1 MARQMDPKDLA
12 GIAIIY
18 SKVTPSES
26 PVFISYCGSKEW
38 TSTYRPS
45 PSILFGDGFA
55 KYMKNLQSQANIA
68 NINKNFA
75 IYPKGLKLNMM
86 TIAMMQPGIALL
98 DCGNNVNVAQNIG
111 LLAISQNI
119 GLLAILCATSK
130 NGCNVPKEVIDRFS
144 VSVRG
149 LALMMGI
156 DEYKQRFYPRA
167 SEQKLHEVREK
178 MRVFLNL
185 PDEDANEKSN
195 AENETDNTSSVW

>member
-26 PVFISYCGSKEW
+26 PVFISYCGSREW

-45 PSILFGDGFA
+45 PSILFGDGFI
-55 KYMKNLQSQANIA
+55 KYMKNLESQANIA

-75 IYPKGLKLNMM
+75 IYPKSLKLNMM

-98 DCGNNVNVAQNIG
+98 DCDDNADP
-111 LLAISQNI
+111 QNI
-119 GLLAILCATSK
+119 GLLAILCTTSK

-144 VSVRG
+144 VSLRG
-149 LALMMGI
+149 LALMMGM
-156 DEYKQRFYPRA
+156 DEYKQRFYPRT

-195 AENETDNTSSVW
+195 AEDETDNTSSVW

>member
-18 SKVTPSES
+18 SKVMPSES

-45 PSILFGDGFA
+45 PSILSGDGFA

-98 DCGNNVNVAQNIG
+98 DCDDNVNVA
-111 LLAISQNI
+111 QNI

-144 VSVRG
+144 VSLRG
-149 LALMMGI
+149 LALMMGM
-156 DEYKQRFYPRA
+156 DEYKHRFYPRT
-167 SEQKLHEVREK
+167 SEQKLHEVCEK

>member
-1 MARQMDPKDLA
+1 MARQMDLKDLA

-86 TIAMMQPGIALL
+86 AIAMMQPGIALL
-98 DCGNNVNVAQNIG
+98 DCGNNVNVA
-111 LLAISQNI
+111 QNI

-144 VSVRG
+144 VSLRG
-149 LALMMGI
+149 LALMMGM
-156 DEYKQRFYPRA
+156 DEYKHRFYPRT

>member
-26 PVFISYCGSKEW
+26 PVFISYCGSREW

-55 KYMKNLQSQANIA
+55 KYMKNLQSQTNIA

-98 DCGNNVNVAQNIG
+98 DCDDNVYVA
-111 LLAISQNI
+111 QNI

-144 VSVRG
+144 VSLRS
-149 LALMMGI
+149 LALMMGM
-156 DEYKQRFYPRA
+156 DEYKQRFYPRT
-167 SEQKLHEVREK
+167 SEQKLREVREK

-195 AENETDNTSSVW
+195 AEDETDNTSSVW

>member
-55 KYMKNLQSQANIA
+55 KYMKNMQSQANIA

-98 DCGNNVNVAQNIG
+98 DCDDNVYVA
-111 LLAISQNI
+111 QNI

-144 VSVRG
+144 VSLRS
-149 LALMMGI
+149 LALMMGM
-156 DEYKQRFYPRA
+156 DEYKQRFYPRT
-167 SEQKLHEVREK
+167 SEQKLHEVHEK